1 MCLSDILQTSH
12 TPNCGDEPSAYIIYP
27 RKLSAM
33 NGIWPG
39 GDSFVILQPHFISH
53 LFMRGT
59 VRKISLLMTVVFRN
73 LRLRKHSFHPHPQR
87 KRPDCHP
94 LPPLSS
100 RTGPSSFGQRLPVH
114 RGRQCGDILNV
125 ASRRDELRRFRTPIY
140 GTDRPAVREKL
151 RCI

>member
-1 MCLSDILQTSH
+1 MRANAGRARFLRLFPERDLAGMAFFCNFAAAFHIASLYEWDSKENIAAD
-12 TPNCGDEPSAYIIYP
+12 D
-27 RKLSAM
+27 
-33 NGIWPG
+33 G
-39 GDSFVILQPHFISH
+39 G
-53 LFMRGT
+53 
-59 VRKISLLMTVVFRN
+59 FRN

>member
-1 MCLSDILQTSH
+1 MRANAGRARFLRLFPERDLAGRGFFCNFAAAFHIASLYERDSKENIAAD
-12 TPNCGDEPSAYIIYP
+12 D
-27 RKLSAM
+27 
-33 NGIWPG
+33 G
-39 GDSFVILQPHFISH
+39 G
-53 LFMRGT
+53 
-59 VRKISLLMTVVFRN
+59 FRN

>member
-1 MCLSDILQTSH
+1 MRANAGRARFLRLFPERDLAGMGFFCNFAAAFHIASLYERDSKENIAAD
-12 TPNCGDEPSAYIIYP
+12 D
-27 RKLSAM
+27 
-33 NGIWPG
+33 G
-39 GDSFVILQPHFISH
+39 G
-53 LFMRGT
+53 
-59 VRKISLLMTVVFRN
+59 FRN

-114 RGRQCGDILNV
+114 RGRQCGDILHV
-125 ASRRDELRRFRTPIY
+125 AIRRDELRRFRTPIY